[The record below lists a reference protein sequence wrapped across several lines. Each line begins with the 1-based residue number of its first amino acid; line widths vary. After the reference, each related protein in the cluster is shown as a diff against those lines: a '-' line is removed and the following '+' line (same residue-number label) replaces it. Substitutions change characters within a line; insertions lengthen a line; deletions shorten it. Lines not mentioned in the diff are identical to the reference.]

1 MFESGLFGTGTC
13 MGTKSLGRLIRRYY
27 YEPANPPKCI
37 YPRLAPFRC
46 VVTCECTAV
55 SLGSAVVIH
64 LLLTTYLR
72 LFFVVDEALEDI
84 GEGGGE

>member
-1 MFESGLFGTGTC
+1 

-46 VVTCECTAV
+46 VVTCECIAV
-55 SLGSAVVIH
+55 SLRSAVVIH
-64 LLLTTYLR
+64 LLPYYLLLTL
-72 LFFVVDEALEDI
+72 LFVVDEALEDI
-84 GEGGGE
+84 GEGRGG